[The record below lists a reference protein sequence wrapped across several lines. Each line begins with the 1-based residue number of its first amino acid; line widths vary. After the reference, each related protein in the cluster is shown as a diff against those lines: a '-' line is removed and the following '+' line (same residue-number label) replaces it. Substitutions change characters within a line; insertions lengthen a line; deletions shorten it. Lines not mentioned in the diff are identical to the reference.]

1 MNEIEA
7 RGKIKYRIANE
18 MRKYGENKEEYE
30 DLEIAI
36 QALKEIREYREL
48 GTVEGYERAIKSSI
62 ENYNLYR
69 EYKAKV
75 QEFEA
80 IGTVEEFKALKE
92 KSVERKV
99 IDFQINK
106 MQSFCKDDFGRDI
119 PCIVN
124 VFQFKC
130 PNCNKKIA
138 SRFKVGECPNCGQ
151 KLDWE

>member
-92 KSVERKV
+92 KNEPKKPRFYAHNYHCTECGSLVGNNE
-99 IDFQINK
+99 
-106 MQSFCKDDFGRDI
+106 
-119 PCIVN
+119 
-124 VFQFKC
+124 FKWQ
-130 PNCNKKIA
+130 
-138 SRFKVGECPNCGQ
+138 RFLYCDNCGQ
-151 KLDWE
+151 KLDWSE